1 MSDDPAD
8 YEPDVIVHAEPIA
21 FRPQSF
27 ELAVPRTRTRH
38 TIPIPRETM
47 RELVF
52 PVGTPAAGVH
62 VERDTAEF
70 DRAELAQL
78 VEATRP
84 PAHEHAIA
92 ARMAMT
98 ADVAAPAALEIVSA
112 IVRAKRELGLTR
124 AEVTAALGDAGM
136 HRLSFMHVGKGTE
149 IFGAQPGSGI
159 PLVAIPVENHV
170 PHLLVRVNCEWIAYR
185 VRSARDVAMLAREV
199 RRG

>member
-8 YEPDVIVHAEPIA
+8 YERDVIVHAEPIA

-98 ADVAAPAALEIVSA
+98 ADVAAPARKAA
-112 IVRAKRELGLTR
+112 TDPA
-124 AEVTAALGDAGM
+124 AESTKATCPRI
-136 HRLSFMHVGKGTE
+136 RLSASEET
-149 IFGAQPGSGI
+149 I
-159 PLVAIPVENHV
+159 PDI
-170 PHLLVRVNCEWIAYR
+170 
-185 VRSARDVAMLAREV
+185 
-199 RRG
+199 